1 MLSAADIRN
10 VKFGKSMNGYKQDE
24 VEILLDKVEADY
36 VEFEKIIRD
45 FQAKIETLNKE
56 ISEFK
61 SAQDSIQN
69 VLLSAQRLADRIVG
83 EAKEKSD
90 EIIKN
95 AESNIAVI
103 TAREKELSSTFE
115 LKAQER
121 KSMLEKELAQM
132 VENAEAKA
140 KAITAVAEET
150 VNNQQI
156 LFDKL
161 KIEIAGFKSTVTAKY
176 KEHLEILSTIPDTVP
191 SDPIRLA
198 EVLSASIDKDP
209 EILNMFKKVDISSTA
224 DTSEVLEEQGISTG
238 FKVEDAISDL
248 DETEE

>member
-61 SAQDSIQN
+61 TAQDSIQN